1 MKNITRA
8 TVKSFIKKNKEN
20 LFINV
25 TSSFDGMV
33 DGCMPQKGGFV
44 KAKEDTH
51 NIENTLGINGAWFV
65 GSSRDYFTAYD
76 KNGFEG
82 IEVYNSCG
90 CFTLAV
96 KK

>member
-33 DGCMPQKGGFV
+33 DCCMPQKDGFV

-65 GSSRDYFTAYD
+65 GSGRDYFTAYD